1 MANLTRNS
9 CFALLVFGLLS
20 LMYVQFS
27 AAGSINAGISS
38 LWHLDTSQLPLLK
51 LHFSWWPRLV
61 TTLLAGA
68 GLALAGVLM
77 QQVLRNPLAAPSTLG
92 VASGASCALLLATLY
107 APSIVA
113 WSSSAVAM
121 VGGLSAMAVVFLLA
135 WRRGLSPSIVIVAGL
150 VVNLYCGAFSTV
162 LLLLNLE
169 QLNGVMIWGAGSLV
183 QTNWQDAQ
191 YLWPRLLAAGVLA
204 ALLIKP
210 LSLLELSDEGAKSL
224 GLSLAKLRIL
234 CLGLAVFITA
244 SVVSAVGLIGFIGL
258 AAPALVRLL
267 GVKSL
272 ASRLVLAALMG
283 ALLLTLTDQLLQL
296 LPGVMAMMIPTGA
309 TTAALG
315 APLLLWLLPR
325 LKFTQQRQSIMS
337 HQTEVKP
344 VAKSTLPLLL
354 FGLVVVVFLSLLV
367 GQQQAGFSWLFSHQ
381 DWQLLAL
388 RLPRLAAALSGGLM
402 LAVAGVL
409 IQRLSGN
416 PMASPEVMG
425 ISSGA
430 ALGLI
435 IAIFTGL
442 GSSGLALYLG
452 GAIGALATLALL
464 VLLNRRSGF
473 QPERLLLTGV
483 AITAL
488 MDSVQNFILVG
499 GDPRAYQ
506 VLAWLSG
513 STYYFDID
521 NLGYIAAAAAILL
534 IAALACAKW
543 LDVLPLGE
551 ASARSLG
558 IKVDQARLVLLVL
571 VALLTV
577 AATLVV
583 GPLSFVG
590 LMAPHIA
597 RLLGFSRG
605 KDHLLAACLVGMLLM
620 ALADWVGR
628 QWLYPQEIPAG
639 LMAALLGGLYFM
651 FALRRL

>member
-1 MANLTRNS
+1 MAHVTRNA
-9 CFALLVFGLLS
+9 CFGSLLAALLGLI
-20 LMYVQFS
+20 YFQFV
-27 AAGSINAGISS
+27 AAGSLVSGISS
-38 LWHLDTSQLPLLK
+38 LWSLDISQLVLIK
-51 LHFSWWPRLV
+51 LHYSWWPRLV

-121 VGGLSAMAVVFLLA
+121 VGGLGAMAVVFLLA
-135 WRRGLSPSIVIVAGL
+135 WRRGLSPTIVIVAGL

-162 LLLLNLE
+162 LLLLNQE

-183 QTNWQDAQ
+183 QTNWQDAL
-191 YLWPRLLAAGVLA
+191 YLWPRLVLTGLLAAC
-204 ALLIKP
+204 LIKP

-224 GLSLAKLRIL
+224 GLSLAKLRIV

-267 GVKSL
+267 GVTSL
-272 ASRLVLAALMG
+272 AHRLWLAALMG
-283 ALLLTLTDQLLQL
+283 ALLLTLTDQILQL
-296 LPGVMAMMIPTGA
+296 LPSVMAMMIPTGA

-325 LKFTQQRQSIMS
+325 LKFTQQRQSIMTDAS
-337 HQTEVKP
+337 EAKAVSRFTWP
-344 VAKSTLPLLL
+344 VLII
-354 FGLVVVVFLSLLV
+354 GLAAAVTLSLLV
-367 GQQQAGFSWLFSHQ
+367 GQQQMGFTWLMASQ
-381 DWQLLAL
+381 DWALLDL
-388 RLPRLAAALSGGLM
+388 RLPRLGAALCGGLM

-435 IAIFTGL
+435 IAIFTGV
-442 GSSGLALYLG
+442 GTTAVGLYLG

-488 MDSVQNFILVG
+488 MDAVQNFILVG
-499 GDPRAYQ
+499 GDPRSYQ

-513 STYYFDID
+513 STYYFDAG
-521 NLGYIAAAAAILL
+521 NLGYVAVLALGLL
-534 IAALACAKW
+534 ALSLVCAKW
-543 LDVLPLGE
+543 LDLLPLGE
-551 ASARSLG
+551 PTARALG
-558 IKVDQARLVLLVL
+558 VKVEHARLILLLL

-605 KDHLLAACLVGMLLM
+605 RDHLLSACFVGMLLM
-620 ALADWVGR
+620 TLADWLGR